1 MKRLV
6 TYFLLL
12 IGNAYVCAQDFSAPD
27 YTIEQDFQSHQIMSS
42 GSSYGGTVYAPF
54 ENATPSEQSEVGASY
69 SPNRGP
75 RKSETWT
82 PGWGDNTQGP
92 DANQGKES
100 PVGEPWVL
108 LAFAAAFA
116 AGIALRRKKQTV

>member
-12 IGNAYVCAQDFSAPD
+12 IGNAYVCAQNFSAPD

-54 ENATPSEQSEVGASY
+54 ENTTPSEQSEVGASY
-69 SPNRGP
+69 SPNKAPSGP
-75 RKSETWT
+75 RRIFDTGGETGRDEQY
-82 PGWGDNTQGP
+82 PL
-92 DANQGKES
+92 
-100 PVGEPWVL
+100 GEPWVL
-108 LAFAAAFA
+108 LAFGAAFA
-116 AGIALRRKKQTV
+116 AGIALRRRKRTV

>member
-12 IGNAYVCAQDFSAPD
+12 IGNAYVCAQNFSAPD

-54 ENATPSEQSEVGASY
+54 ENTTPSEQSEVGASY
-69 SPNRGP
+69 SPAKAPSGP
-75 RKSETWT
+75 RRDFDHGGETGRDEQY
-82 PGWGDNTQGP
+82 PL
-92 DANQGKES
+92 
-100 PVGEPWVL
+100 GEPWVL

-116 AGIALRRKKQTV
+116 AGIALRIRKRTV